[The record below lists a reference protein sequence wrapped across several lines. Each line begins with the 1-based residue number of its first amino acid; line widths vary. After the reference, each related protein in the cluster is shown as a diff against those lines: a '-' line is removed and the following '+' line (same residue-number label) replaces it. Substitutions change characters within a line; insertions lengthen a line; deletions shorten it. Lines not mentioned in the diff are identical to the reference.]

1 MLNANVIVTVVRVML
16 TDTCPITCPSI
27 CSLANVVSARTIDV
41 KNIKTVSYII
51 TVPINIIISLFCE
64 SFVSENSFVS
74 DLKTSSMA
82 NKSSSIKTAS
92 YLLLILGKVQYMCN
106 SLQVWK
112 IFCRNCGRLQ
122 VSAGRQAE
130 SYYVQPKATLWVLSI
145 VLILP
150 MPYLLH
156 EVKNNLIYNFFFS
169 KVIFTPLSGLETIW

>member
-1 MLNANVIVTVVRVML
+1 MMLNANVIVTVVRVML

-82 NKSSSIKTAS
+82 NKSSSINTTS
-92 YLLLILGKVQYMCN
+92 YYLFSARCSTCVILCK
-106 SLQVWK
+106 
-112 IFCRNCGRLQ
+112 CGRF
-122 VSAGRQAE
+122 SA
-130 SYYVQPKATLWVLSI
+130 PI
-145 VLILP
+145 VGWKDNRKLP
-150 MPYLLH
+150 CPA
-156 EVKNNLIYNFFFS
+156 KGNF
-169 KVIFTPLSGLETIW
+169 VCCALC

>member
-27 CSLANVVSARTIDV
+27 CSLANVESARTIDV

-82 NKSSSIKTAS
+82 NKSSSINTAS
-92 YLLLILGKVQYMCN
+92 YLLLILGRCSTCVILCKCERFSAAIVAGFISRLKGKPKVTMSSQKQLCECWALY
-106 SLQVWK
+106 
-112 IFCRNCGRLQ
+112 
-122 VSAGRQAE
+122 
-130 SYYVQPKATLWVLSI
+130 
-145 VLILP
+145 
-150 MPYLLH
+150 
-156 EVKNNLIYNFFFS
+156 
-169 KVIFTPLSGLETIW
+169 